1 MDRRSWL
8 KSVTTAA
15 AGPFVAPFLPA
26 LPGESVSEKHA
37 DGPIRMH
44 YNENPYGPSPKVFE
58 HHMDF
63 SAEYSRYF
71 VPAFND
77 LKDLAAEKMGV
88 KSEQCV
94 VMNGSI
100 EVLKTVSLLAQRR
113 GGTIISPQPTYGNGI
128 TYAAHLGA
136 TVQWIPLDSELQTD
150 LQAMADAVNADTGMV
165 FVCNPANPTGLH
177 IPHDTMLDFV
187 KGMPRDVLVFVDEA
201 YAELATASDYR
212 SMVPYLDEFPNLIVS
227 RTMSKAYGMAGYR
240 IGYGLAN
247 AELATTLNALRTTY
261 VTIVG
266 AHAALIALQ
275 DREWFDFCAKNNEHE
290 RERVTAFL
298 RQRGVRVLDSQT
310 NFVFY
315 QTGMDAAAYAA
326 LFEPH
331 GFILGRPFAPLN
343 DWCRLSLST
352 AENMD
357 KFMAA
362 YDGIVGG

>member
-1 MDRRSWL
+1 MDRRTWL
-8 KSVTTAA
+8 KSFTAAA
-15 AGPFVAPFLPA
+15 AGPFMVPFLSGTSNGYW
-26 LPGESVSEKHA
+26 PGA
-37 DGPIRMH
+37 DAAEPIRMH
-44 YNENPYGPSPKVFE
+44 YNENPYGPSPKIFE
-58 HHMDF
+58 RHMDF
-63 SAEYSRYF
+63 APEYSRYY

-77 LKDLAAEKMGV
+77 LRDLAAAKMGV

-113 GGTIISPQPTYGNGI
+113 GGAIISPQPTYGNGI
-128 TYAAHLGA
+128 TYAEHLGA
-136 TVQWIPLDSELQTD
+136 EVRWIPLDVELQTD
-150 LQAMADAVNADTGMV
+150 LEAMAAAVDANTGMV

-177 IPHDTMLDFV
+177 IPHETLLSFV
-187 KGMPRDVLVFVDEA
+187 KSMPRDVLVFIDEA
-201 YAELATASDYR
+201 YAELASAPDYR
-212 SMVPYLDEFPNLIVS
+212 SMVPYLDEFPNLIIS

-247 AELATTLNALRTTY
+247 AGLASTLNALRTTY

-266 AHAALIALQ
+266 AHAAIIALE
-275 DREWFDFCAKNNEHE
+275 DRQWFDFCCEKNGKE
-290 RERVTAFL
+290 RERITAFL

-315 QTGMDAAAYAA
+315 ETGTNAQAYAA

-343 DWCRLSLST
+343 NWCRLSVST
-352 AENMD
+352 TENMD

-362 YDGIVGG
+362 YDGIVGN